1 MKKITKK
8 EINERIKSI
17 LLRSSHNEEKLIFK
31 EIIKDNLYE
40 NSFKTIAIFKTV
52 DTTGFIVAYFMY
64 GSRNEFN
71 ELKVVMCST
80 LTNYGDTIE
89 I

>member
-52 DTTGFIVAYFMY
+52 DTMGFIVAYFMY

-71 ELKVVMCST
+71 KLKVVMCST
-80 LTNYGDTIE
+80 STNYGNTFE

>member
-17 LLRSSHNEEKLIFK
+17 LLRSSHNGEKLIFK

-40 NSFKTIAIFKTV
+40 NSFKTIATFKTV
-52 DTTGFIVAYFMY
+52 DMCGFITAYFMY
-64 GSRNEFN
+64 GTRNEFN
-71 ELKVVMCST
+71 ELRVVMCST
-80 LTNYGDTIE
+80 STNYNNSFE